1 MDSGVPSSGKESV
14 RFFLYSTGEF
24 HGCIVHGVTESDTT
38 KQLSLHSL
46 NASAFPSPSVKLP
59 MCCCQ
64 QTKACTR
71 NAMPLPPLSSQ
82 PLLAMSGSYWLLVF
96 MPGLSRSQATS
107 FWIKPAGRHAS
118 SLAIYIYVWR
128 YRKVTIWGIHTLIQ
142 SILLNTYYVL
152 SSVLSAG
159 SQQWT
164 KKENIS
170 YYIQWRGQA
179 LDQQVRYTV
188 HKACDKSN

>member
-1 MDSGVPSSGKESV
+1 MEYPQVGKNLSDSFCTPLENSMD
-14 RFFLYSTGEF
+14 
-24 HGCIVHGVTESDTT
+24 CIVHGVTESDTT

-96 MPGLSRSQATS
+96 MPGLSHSQATS

-118 SLAIYIYVWR
+118 SLAIYIYLYEDTGR
-128 YRKVTIWGIHTLIQ
+128 
-142 SILLNTYYVL
+142 
-152 SSVLSAG
+152 
-159 SQQWT
+159 
-164 KKENIS
+164 
-170 YYIQWRGQA
+170 
-179 LDQQVRYTV
+179 
-188 HKACDKSN
+188 